1 VAYVRTTH
9 ALAGLEKLIEFFEY
23 APSQHGPLGVPLDS
37 NFVATGVDFDSHRP
51 FDQSK
56 RLFAVPVEG
65 NGRRIIIE
73 GQALVGR
80 CIFSSQ

>member
-1 VAYVRTTH
+1 
-9 ALAGLEKLIEFFEY
+9 LNLI
-23 APSQHGPLGVPLDS
+23 
-37 NFVATGVDFDSHRP
+37 ATRVDRDLQRP

-65 NGRRIIIE
+65 GGRRVIVE
-73 GQALVGR
+73 GQALAGR